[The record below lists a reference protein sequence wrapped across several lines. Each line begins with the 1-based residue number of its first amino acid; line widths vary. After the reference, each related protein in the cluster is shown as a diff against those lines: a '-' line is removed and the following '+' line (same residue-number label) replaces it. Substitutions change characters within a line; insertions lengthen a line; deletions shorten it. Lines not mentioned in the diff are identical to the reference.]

1 VAAGAAEVLDLV
13 PPRDGVPAPDLVAP
27 ILDVV
32 DVVVVFVIGLPGVAV
47 LLATPGK
54 KIRKCNFRER
64 ERERREMLKV
74 NQIALFSRTL

>member
-1 VAAGAAEVLDLV
+1 LV

-54 KIRKCNFRER
+54 KIRKCRER
-64 ERERREMLKV
+64 EGRC
-74 NQIALFSRTL
+74 

>member
-1 VAAGAAEVLDLV
+1 MAAGAAEVLDLV

-47 LLATPGK
+47 LLATPAE
-54 KIRKCNFRER
+54 KIRKCNSF
-64 ERERREMLKV
+64 
-74 NQIALFSRTL
+74 NFNFYFYLFFFLYL